1 MSFAHLPQSPCDPS
15 KAESFLSDAIADSAN
30 DESHHL
36 DVPHAHDGS
45 PYLLQNLHE
54 DQKDILL
61 YVLSRLKQWVEDFHN
76 GTNLFEPLRLT
87 VCGQAGSGKSV
98 FIKTLVSLL
107 RHMFGRN
114 DCCYVCAPTGSAA
127 YQAGGQTI
135 HSLFGIKTTQTS
147 YLPTPTLQHKLLRKF
162 ANVVC
167 LIVDERSM
175 VSSEL
180 FATLESYAA
189 SSFHQGLNHNDPW
202 GNVPLLLLVGDDYQ
216 LPPILSGAFD
226 ALDSCDGRR
235 NRLRSKKKTKQQ
247 AHVAKGEHLFLQLGE
262 DVMVLSASKRT
273 NATQERFRTILRE
286 ARSAGDDKLSSENID
301 LLCNLHLMNDHFT
314 EEERIALQKDSLFLF
329 ANRAPRD
336 AHNKSKLHSEHSPT
350 NPVAKIK
357 ATTVKKGVRVSNNA
371 HFNTSTPPA
380 TSLCRGA
387 QVSISGNNIHPA
399 WGLYNG
405 SIGEVLDIVFHPGE
419 NPNHGDLPRY
429 ILLRLPDYNGPAMFP
444 DDPKVVP
451 IVPVQ
456 CLCNKN
462 CCTRT
467 YVPLTLAYAKTIHT
481 FQGGTAGPTEEGKPD
496 NPIQRIVCDPG
507 TRSFEGIN
515 IGLFYTILSRATT
528 IGNTAHTPYPKDSA
542 IYFIGDNMNRERVS
556 DLTLSKSGKPYRKVQ
571 KRTAWTNYLR
581 QHTHT
586 SGLSREEQSSLM
598 EWVQNTTIDKD
609 TLRQIIHYH
618 SHL

>member
-1 MSFAHLPQSPCDPS
+1 M
-15 KAESFLSDAIADSAN
+15 
-30 DESHHL
+30 
-36 DVPHAHDGS
+36 
-45 PYLLQNLHE
+45 
-54 DQKDILL
+54 L
-61 YVLSRLKQWVEDFHN
+61 YVLSRLKQWFDDFHN
-76 GTNLFEPLRLT
+76 GTNTFRPLRLT

-98 FIKTLVSLL
+98 LIKTLVSLL
-107 RHMFGRN
+107 RNMFGRN

-147 YLPTPTLQHKLLRKF
+147 YLPTSTLRHKLLQRF
-162 ANVVC
+162 ANIVC
-167 LIVDERSM
+167 LVVDERSM
-175 VSSEL
+175 VSSEIL
-180 FATLESYAA
+180 ATLESYAA
-189 SSFHQGLNHNDPW
+189 SSFHQGLNHDKPW

-226 ALDSCDGRR
+226 ALGNCDERR
-235 NRLRSKKKTKQQ
+235 KRLASKKRAKQQ
-247 AHVAKGEHLFLQLGE
+247 PHVARGEHLFLQLGE
-262 DVMVLSASKRT
+262 DVMVLSVSKRT
-273 NATQERFRTILRE
+273 NAAQERFREILHE
-286 ARSAGDDKLSSENID
+286 ARSADGNKLSSDNID
-301 LLCNLHLMNDHFT
+301 LLCNLHLMNDHFS
-314 EEERIALQKDSLFLF
+314 EEERTALQKDALFLF

-336 AHNKSKLHSEHSPT
+336 AHNKLKLHAQHSPS

-357 ATTVKKGVRVSNNA
+357 ASTIKKGVIAVNNS
-371 HFNTSTPPA
+371 HFNDSTPPA

-387 QVSISGNNIHPA
+387 QVSISGNNIHPT

-405 SIGEVLDIVFHPGE
+405 SIGEVLDIVFNPGD
-419 NPNHGDLPRY
+419 NPNDGDLPLY

-444 DDPKVVP
+444 HDPKVVP
-451 IVPVQ
+451 IVPVT

-481 FQGGTAGPTEEGKPD
+481 FQGGTAGPTEDGKPD
-496 NPIQRIVCDPG
+496 NPVKRIVCDPG

-528 IGNTAHTPYPKDSA
+528 IGDTNDTQHPKDSA

-556 DLTLSKSGKPYRKVQ
+556 DLTLSKTGEPYRKVQ

-581 QHTHT
+581 QHTHA
-586 SGLSREEQSSLM
+586 SGLSKEEQSSLI
-598 EWVQNTTIDKD
+598 EWVQTTTIDKD
-609 TLRQIIHYH
+609 LLRQVIQYH
-618 SHL
+618 SRL